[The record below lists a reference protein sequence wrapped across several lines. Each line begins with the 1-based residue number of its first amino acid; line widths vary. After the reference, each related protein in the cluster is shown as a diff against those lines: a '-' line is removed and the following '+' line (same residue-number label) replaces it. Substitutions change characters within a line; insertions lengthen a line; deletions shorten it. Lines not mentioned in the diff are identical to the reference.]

1 MISSI
6 IVLFLRYTLQLRE
19 HLLPTV
25 RDVLFVDM
33 QKSVFE
39 LLLGLSDDELRPVK
53 KDDIEAIV
61 QSMETLMRHSVL
73 NEQNG
78 EQQHEIFCLDF
89 ALKCF
94 KSPMIE
100 KRLHG
105 LNYMEE
111 TIQALRFGS
120 PAMGRS
126 RWLDVTYVEKRST
139 ITHHDLQLSSRLA
152 QGE

>member
-1 MISSI
+1 
-6 IVLFLRYTLQLRE
+6 
-19 HLLPTV
+19 
-25 RDVLFVDM
+25 M
-33 QKSVFE
+33 QKSAFE

-120 PAMGRS
+120 PAMGRN
-126 RWLDVTYVEKRST
+126 RWLDVTYALK
-139 ITHHDLQLSSRLA
+139 LQ
-152 QGE
+152 

>member
-1 MISSI
+1 M
-6 IVLFLRYTLQLRE
+6 
-19 HLLPTV
+19 LPTV

-33 QKSVFE
+33 QKSVFD

-53 KDDIEAIV
+53 KDDIEGIV
-61 QSMETLMRHSVL
+61 QSMELLMRHSVL
-73 NEQNG
+73 NDQNG

-111 TIQALRFGS
+111 TIHSLSYSGAG
-120 PAMGRS
+120 AMGRG
-126 RWLDVTYVEKRST
+126 RWLDVKCV
-139 ITHHDLQLSSRLA
+139 ILLMLA
-152 QGE
+152 